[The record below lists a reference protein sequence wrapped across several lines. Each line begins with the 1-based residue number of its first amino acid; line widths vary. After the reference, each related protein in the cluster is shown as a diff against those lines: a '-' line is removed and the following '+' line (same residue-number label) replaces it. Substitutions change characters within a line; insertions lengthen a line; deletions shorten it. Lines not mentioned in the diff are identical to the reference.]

1 MGCGRLKVA
10 CEDGFEIVSKK
21 EHELVA
27 AVQMHLRSE
36 HGKEI
41 SRDEVLKMARH
52 P

>member
-10 CEDGFEIVSKK
+10 CDDGFEVVSKS
-21 EHELVA
+21 EPELVA
-27 AVQMHLRSE
+27 LTQWHVKNMHQRDV
-36 HGKEI
+36 